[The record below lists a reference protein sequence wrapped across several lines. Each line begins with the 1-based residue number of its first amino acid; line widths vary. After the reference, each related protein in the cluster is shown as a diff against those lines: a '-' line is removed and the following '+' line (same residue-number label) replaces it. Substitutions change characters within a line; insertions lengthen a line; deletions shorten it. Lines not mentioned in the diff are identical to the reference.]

1 MQKLIKVNKTELD
14 KMVLSENKDLNL
26 IYFSVRTLKMQIE
39 QLEKMLE
46 NQGIGYYGKQQ
57 ERYLF
62 VIENDQYICVN
73 CWLSNANKYLA
84 NEKVENR
91 VNEYRNKYFSSN

>member
-39 QLEKMLE
+39 QLEKLLE
-46 NQGIGYYGKQQ
+46 NQGIGYYGTDYKQVTLKD
-57 ERYLF
+57 YILDDN
-62 VIENDQYICVN
+62 NDFIVQTGKRDY
-73 CWLSNANKYLA
+73 
-84 NEKVENR
+84 
-91 VNEYRNKYFSSN
+91 